1 MTDPTDLSWL
11 LTGDDA
17 RGEPIPRATANDEL
31 FAIKSN
37 PTHIEWGEHNA
48 QGRYPSSWHIGYDTK
63 WGSVA
68 LCGVGND
75 GIPTGCR
82 CSPWH
87 PEPGHNGID
96 CSECYAI
103 AQRLYAEKDTSS

>member
-17 RGEPIPRATANDEL
+17 RGEPIPPATADDEL
-31 FAIKSN
+31 FAIRSN
-37 PTHIEWGEHNA
+37 PTHI
-48 QGRYPSSWHIGYDTK
+48 PSKKKGKFGLSVSEYHIGYSTK
-63 WGSVA
+63 WGAVA

-75 GIPTGCR
+75 SIPTGCR
-82 CSPWH
+82 CAPWG
-87 PEPGHNGID
+87 PKPGHNGVD

-103 AQRLYAEKDTSS
+103 AQRLYAEKEGSS